1 MFRLDTLTNQ
11 QNDTFEAY
19 WYHTDH
25 LGSSSWI
32 TYSDGSAVQHL
43 HYLPWGEDFVN
54 KKSSSFEG
62 ARYTFSAK
70 EKDAETQYS
79 YFGAQYYSSELS
91 IWLSVDPMAHKYPH
105 QSNYVYCRNNPIRLI
120 DPNGMFDIETG
131 TIEKGDNLTEIT
143 RQLNKKFGTNFT
155 VQDVAKANGIEDVD
169 KIKVGNKIILP
180 GQNAELNFDLKTLK
194 VTDMVYGVDMPGLSW
209 DATSGRDGY
218 QSSEF
223 QYIAN
228 KGPIPEGSYMV
239 DPANTQ
245 SMISDWK
252 AYSKWDGGCWSK
264 GGKNAWGTI
273 RTWITPTK
281 ETNTHGRSGF
291 SIHGGKDPGSAGC
304 IDLTNNNNKFHAWL
318 KSYGRPVKLNVNY
331 Q

>member
-1 MFRLDTLTNQ
+1 MRKPNEKNTQLLFHVALCHSPPTSHMLPS
-11 QNDTFEAY
+11 TFQLSTAN
-19 WYHTDH
+19 WT
-25 LGSSSWI
+25 
-32 TYSDGSAVQHL
+32 
-43 HYLPWGEDFVN
+43 
-54 KKSSSFEG
+54 
-62 ARYTFSAK
+62 YTFSAK
-70 EKDAETQYS
+70 ERDTETGYS
-79 YFGAQYYSSELS
+79 YFGSRYYNSDLS
-91 IWLSVDPMAHKYPH
+91 IWLSVDPMSDKYPH

-194 VTDMVYGVDMPGLSW
+194 VTDMVYCVDMPGLSW